1 MSVLKTQFSSGCSR
15 WGNCFCFK
23 LATRLLDKLT
33 AHATRKLFL
42 NCLINEL
49 QFSWPHKLCQIQIQ
63 IQILELCSY
72 RYRYK
77 CLTASSLLGELIR
90 SAHNSVP
97 ELSLGLLPGCLGQ
110 SREGICYA
118 KPITGHRSCYVHVQ
132 CPSNCAVLG
141 SNLFLE
147 HLEVYIMR
155 CNLSKLSV
163 SRPAATVCLPASQPA
178 SQPCPPT
185 SSNCPPACL
194 LLLL

>member
-1 MSVLKTQFSSGCSR
+1 M
-15 WGNCFCFK
+15 
-23 LATRLLDKLT
+23 
-33 AHATRKLFL
+33 
-42 NCLINEL
+42 
-49 QFSWPHKLCQIQIQ
+49 
-63 IQILELCSY
+63 
-72 RYRYK
+72 
-77 CLTASSLLGELIR
+77 LGELIR

-97 ELSLGLLPGCLGQ
+97 ELGLGLLPGCLGQ

-118 KPITGHRSCYVHVQ
+118 KPITGHRSCCVHVQ

-178 SQPCPPT
+178 L
-185 SSNCPPACL
+185 SSYQFKLPACL
-194 LLLL
+194 PACLPTPPPLMDSTLSCCSFLYFLLRLLHKTLRLYKVY